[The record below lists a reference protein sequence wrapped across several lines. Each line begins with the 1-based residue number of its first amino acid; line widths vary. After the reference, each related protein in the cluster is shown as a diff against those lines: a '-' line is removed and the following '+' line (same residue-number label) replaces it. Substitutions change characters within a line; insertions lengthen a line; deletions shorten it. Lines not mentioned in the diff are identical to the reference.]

1 MLTASRRPSRRN
13 RPGHKGTATVEFAV
27 CLPVLVILT
36 LGSIEATNA
45 IFLKERVTAAAY
57 EGARKASTPNKT
69 STDARTA
76 AQSVLT
82 QFGVAGGTIT
92 VTPAVGTATT
102 AGTQVA
108 VNVSVSL
115 SANSWTKAFII
126 GKVVSTVSATAVMDH
141 Q

>member
-1 MLTASRRPSRRN
+1 MFAVSRQPSRRFKSS
-13 RPGHKGTATVEFAV
+13 RKGTATVEFAV
-27 CLPVLVILT
+27 CLPVLVILS
-36 LGSIEATNA
+36 LGAIEATNA

-69 STDARTA
+69 SANAIAA

-82 QFGVAGGTIT
+82 QFGVSGGTIT

-102 AGTQVA
+102 AGTQVT

-115 SANSWTKAFII
+115 SSNSWMKAFII
-126 GKVVSTVSATAVMDH
+126 GKVVSNVSAKAVMDH